1 MAAQL
6 DPTAVN
12 IIGAMDEQSAALV
25 LQLQLEDIA
34 TIFATAK
41 GKGRA
46 DDSTADDAAYAL
58 RLHQQDLE
66 ASMVILEDRKMCQSI
81 ARAVQDDQH
90 ILAREAEAEAVAVRD
105 RRLAHQMDGQP
116 NAAATAAGS
125 AGGIGFPGFR
135 PSGEGEEEMS
145 DRAIAD
151 CENLA
156 KLTALYMSEADGA
169 AMLSSGLFFD
179 DDDEPKGE
187 SSSRAAKRQRT
198 AAAIERRCEA
208 CRDDK
213 KFFDVATV
221 PHCRHDYCRDCLD
234 QLFRLSMTDE
244 SLFPPRCCRQP
255 ISLDDVRMFL
265 STETAREFQ
274 RKKPELETPNKTYC
288 HVQSCSAWIP
298 PQSITDE
305 VGVCPRCRL
314 QTCTIC
320 KGSTHVGDCPWDEAT
335 QQLLQTADGSGWQRC
350 YKCRRVVELH
360 TGCNHITQTAA
371 VAVPNSVTSAVID
384 GRLAAANYGT
394 KPGSSDELFRSSNAG
409 VPSLR
414 LLLLF
419 LLLSII
425 HLFLNHGHS
434 NA

>member
-1 MAAQL
+1 MTSSSASSMQQQL
-6 DPTAVN
+6 DPAAN
-12 IIGAMDEQSAALV
+12 IIGTMDEQSAALV

-34 TIFATAK
+34 NIFATAK

-58 RLHQQDLE
+58 QLHQQELE
-66 ASMVILEDRKMCQSI
+66 TSMVILEDRKMCQSI

-105 RRLAHQMDGQP
+105 RRLAHQMEDQP
-116 NAAATAAGS
+116 DAAAAAGS
-125 AGGIGFPGFR
+125 IGFPGFR
-135 PSGEGEEEMS
+135 PGGEGEEGIP
-145 DRAIAD
+145 DRAVAQ

-156 KLTALYMSEADGA
+156 KLTALYVSEADGA
-169 AMLSSGLFFD
+169 AMLSSGWFLDDDNDD

-198 AAAIERRCEA
+198 AAINRRCEA

-244 SLFPPRCCRQP
+244 SLFPPRCCRRP

-265 STETAREFQ
+265 PMETAREFQ
-274 RKKPELETPNKTYC
+274 RKRPELETPNKTYC
-288 HVQSCSAWIP
+288 HAQSCSAWIP
-298 PQSITDE
+298 PQSISDE

-335 QQLLQTADGSGWQRC
+335 RQLLQTADGSGWQRC
-350 YKCRRVVELH
+350 YSCRRVVELH
-360 TGCNHITQTAA
+360 TGCNHIT
-371 VAVPNSVTSAVID
+371 
-384 GRLAAANYGT
+384 
-394 KPGSSDELFRSSNAG
+394 
-409 VPSLR
+409 
-414 LLLLF
+414 
-419 LLLSII
+419 
-425 HLFLNHGHS
+425 
-434 NA
+434 

>member
-1 MAAQL
+1 MTSSSASSMAAQL

-179 DDDEPKGE
+179 SDDEPKGE
-187 SSSRAAKRQRT
+187 SSSRAAKRQRNA

-274 RKKPELETPNKTYC
+274 RKRPELETPNKTYC

-298 PQSITDE
+298 PQSIADE

-314 QTCTIC
+314 RTCTIC
-320 KGSTHVGDCPWDEAT
+320 KGSMHVGDCPWDEAT

-350 YKCRRVVELH
+350 YNCRRVVELN
-360 TGCNHITQTAA
+360 TGCNHI
-371 VAVPNSVTSAVID
+371 
-384 GRLAAANYGT
+384 
-394 KPGSSDELFRSSNAG
+394 RSSNAG
-409 VPSLR
+409 VPSPR
-414 LLLLF
+414 LLLLL

>member
-1 MAAQL
+1 MQQQLNPAA
-6 DPTAVN
+6 N

-34 TIFATAK
+34 NIFATAK

-46 DDSTADDAAYAL
+46 DDSSTADDAAYAL
-58 RLHQQDLE
+58 QLHQQDLE
-66 ASMVILEDRKMCQSI
+66 ASMAILDDRKMCQSI

-90 ILAREAEAEAVAVRD
+90 ILAREAEAEAIAVQD
-105 RRLAHQMDGQP
+105 RRLAHQMEDQP
-116 NAAATAAGS
+116 NAAVAGS
-125 AGGIGFPGFR
+125 GGIGFPGFL
-135 PSGEGEEEMS
+135 PGGEGDEEMT
-145 DRAIAD
+145 DRVVAQ

-156 KLTALYMSEADGA
+156 KLTALYVSEADGA
-169 AMLSSGLFFD
+169 AMLTSGSFFD

-198 AAAIERRCEA
+198 AAIDRRCEA

-255 ISLDDVRMFL
+255 IALDDVRMFL
-265 STETAREFQ
+265 PMETVREFL
-274 RKKPELETPNKTYC
+274 RKRPELETPNKTYC
-288 HVQSCSAWIP
+288 HLQSCSAWIP
-298 PQSITDE
+298 PQSIVDE
-305 VGVCPRCRL
+305 VGVCPRCHL

-335 QQLLQTADGSGWQRC
+335 QQLLQTADDSGWQRC
-350 YKCRRVVELH
+350 YNCRRVVELH
-360 TGCNHITQTAA
+360 TGCNHI
-371 VAVPNSVTSAVID
+371 
-384 GRLAAANYGT
+384 R
-394 KPGSSDELFRSSNAG
+394 
-409 VPSLR
+409 
-414 LLLLF
+414 
-419 LLLSII
+419 
-425 HLFLNHGHS
+425 
-434 NA
+434 